1 MGAAV
6 AGLLILGVFFTG
18 QAMMSRSTL
27 YGNLLLASANK
38 EAVRLSGE
46 RARTVIAINGTSTDG
61 FCNLTVD
68 VDNTGAV
75 SIRDPSL
82 MDVVVQFAGGST
94 AAQRLVYVGSSP
106 LALGEWTANSISG
119 QFEPGIFN
127 PGETMQIS
135 GKLSLSA
142 PESTGIVTV
151 GTPNGVIDV
160 AYFPAVTPC

>member
-6 AGLLILGVFFTG
+6 AGLLLLGVFFTG
-18 QAMMSRSTL
+18 QAIMSRSSL
-27 YGNLLLASANK
+27 YGNLLVATATK
-38 EAVRLSGE
+38 EAIRLSGE
-46 RARTVIAINGTSTDG
+46 RARSLIAIAGTNTDG
-61 FCNLTVD
+61 LCNLTLD

-94 AAQRLVYVGSSP
+94 STQRLVYVGSGP

-135 GKLSLSA
+135 GKISLA
-142 PESTGIVTV
+142 VPESTGTVTV
-151 GTPNGVIDV
+151 GTPNGVIDT
-160 AYFPAVTPC
+160 APFPAVTPC

>member
-6 AGLLILGVFFTG
+6 AGLLLLGVFFTG
-18 QAMMSRSTL
+18 HAMMSRSTL
-27 YGNLLLASANK
+27 YGNLLVATATK

-46 RARTVIAINGTSTDG
+46 RARSLIVIDGTNTDG
-61 FCNLTVD
+61 LCNLTVD

-94 AAQRLVYVGSSP
+94 AAQRLVYVGSEP
-106 LALGEWTANSISG
+106 LALGEWTENSISG
-119 QFEPGIFN
+119 QFEPSIFN

-135 GKLSLSA
+135 GKLLLTG
-142 PESTGIVTV
+142 PESTGVVTV
-151 GTPNGVIDV
+151 GTPNGVVDT
-160 AYFPAVTPC
+160 ASFPALIPC